1 MQSFVLL
8 FFGLVSAQQATAE
21 FNFYA
26 KYEEASVTTTLGIPD
41 QCLSALNQTVDC
53 DAVNVARAASGAD
66 DDFWFK
72 DNVTSLCTAECS
84 SALSTWLSDV
94 ETQCAG
100 HQINT
105 DGRFIEPYTIP
116 LRYIAGFDMACLQD
130 SFNNWCYLESQGWES
145 VGNSKWGSDLCY
157 GDDPPPQ
164 CDDQVLMIADA
175 TADPDRMSVTNMYS
189 KDLFCSECFILMWRQ
204 RLLSP
209 VLSSAKLAEYLV
221 DQFNKINS
229 ACSDLPGAAPAV
241 FGTNEEPTP
250 NEKRAHGVYNEAATP
265 AVPVHP
271 GAIGDC
277 GQYYHVA
284 TGDTCGSIA
293 SNLGISIYDIKRFN
307 TELDRTCSNLLAD
320 HVICI
325 APIENEPISTDGNCG
340 VGYGTVCEGS
350 EFGSCCHSNNRCGPC
365 NMGDTGP
372 EDASPIDTTPD
383 YLAPDDSAPGITDP
397 ADPSTPIPAPDDSMP
412 SSTTSSIT
420 SSITPPSDSAQ
431 DDSATG
437 DPTSAKPSQP
447 TETGRPGN
455 TTMSISIDGKCSLN
469 VSCTGSGYGSCCSTS
484 GYCGT
489 GYEWCGVGNCLAGAC
504 EQDKSGI
511 SFDGTC
517 GPRSPENR
525 TCFGS
530 RFGDCCSL
538 SGYCGTGPEWCGYG
552 NCHSGACDR
561 SLNGVSTDG
570 TCGPKFPGNMT
581 CMGSSYGECCST
593 QGFCGSSSRHC
604 GAASCYSGKCEDSN
618 KDEDDKVQDD
628 PEQDDAGGEDKLEED
643 KDFEDRDEDAD
654 AVED

>member
-1 MQSFVLL
+1 M
-8 FFGLVSAQQATAE
+8 
-21 FNFYA
+21 
-26 KYEEASVTTTLGIPD
+26 
-41 QCLSALNQTVDC
+41 LNQTVDC

-130 SFNNWCYLESQGWES
+130 R
-145 VGNSKWGSDLCY
+145 WGSDLCY

-241 FGTNEEPTP
+241 FRTNEEPTP

-340 VGYGTVCEGS
+340 VGYGT
-350 EFGSCCHSNNRCGPC
+350 CHSNNRCGPC

-489 GYEWCGVGNCLAGAC
+489 GYEWCGLVLA
-504 EQDKSGI
+504 QDLVIVAVYRDIAVQG
-511 SFDGTC
+511 
-517 GPRSPENR
+517 
-525 TCFGS
+525 
-530 RFGDCCSL
+530 L
-538 SGYCGTGPEWCGYG
+538 SGVDQPI
-552 NCHSGACDR
+552 ADAMR
-561 SLNGVSTDG
+561 S
-570 TCGPKFPGNMT
+570 
-581 CMGSSYGECCST
+581 CST

>member
-1 MQSFVLL
+1 MQSFGLL
-8 FFGLVSAQQATAE
+8 FFGLVSVRQATAE

-26 KYEEASVTTTLGIPD
+26 KYEEASVTTTLGVSD

-53 DAVNVARAASGAD
+53 DAVNIARAASGAD

-72 DNVTSLCTAECS
+72 ENVTTLCTAECS
-84 SALSTWLSDV
+84 SALSTWLADV
-94 ETQCAG
+94 EIQCAG

-105 DGRFIEPYTIP
+105 NGRFIEPYTIP
-116 LRYIAGFDMACLQD
+116 LKYIAGYDMACLQD
-130 SFNNWCYLESQGWES
+130 R
-145 VGNSKWGSDLCY
+145 WGSDLCY
-157 GDDPPPQ
+157 GDDPPPE

-209 VLSSAKLAEYLV
+209 VLSSGKFAEYLV

-229 ACSDLPGAAPAV
+229 ACSDLPGAVPED

-250 NEKRAHGVYNEAATP
+250 IEKRADGVYNEAVTP
-265 AVPVHP
+265 AFPVHP

-277 GQYYHVA
+277 GQYYHVVV
-284 TGDTCGSIA
+284 GDTCGSIA

-307 TELDRTCSNLLAD
+307 TELDRACSNLLAD
-320 HVICI
+320 HVICV

-340 VGYGTVCEGS
+340 VAYGT
-350 EFGSCCHSNNRCGPC
+350 CHSNNRCGPC
-365 NMGDTGP
+365 NLGDTGP
-372 EDASPIDTTPD
+372 EDASPIDITPD
-383 YLAPDDSAPGITDP
+383 SPAPDDSAPSITDP
-397 ADPSTPIPAPDDSMP
+397 ADHSTSIPSPDDSTP
-412 SSTTSSIT
+412 SSTTPSNT
-420 SSITPPSDSAQ
+420 TPSDGAQ

-437 DPTSAKPSQP
+437 DPTSAEPARP

-455 TTMSISIDGKCSLN
+455 TTMSISIDGECSLN
-469 VSCTGSGYGSCCSTS
+469 VSCTGSGFGDCCSNS

-489 GYEWCGVGNCLAGAC
+489 GYKWCGVGNCLAGAC

-517 GPRSPENR
+517 GPLFPDNR

-530 RFGDCCSL
+530 IYGDCCSS

-552 NCHSGACDR
+552 NCYSGACDT

-570 TCGPKFPGNMT
+570 TCGPNFPGNMT
-581 CMGSSYGECCST
+581 CVGSSYGECCST

-604 GAASCYSGKCEDSN
+604 GVASCYSGKCEGSN
-618 KDEDDKVQDD
+618 GGEFDKVEED

-643 KDFEDRDEDAD
+643 KDEEERDEDAD